1 MFLNIPPPINYVDP
15 WITSYESRMRQ
26 LCAQPRRIA
35 YFYERADTSTFRYR
49 VFNPNPNHEVSG
61 AWFDRSDL
69 SADDGFIVEADALV
83 ICRARYNSAVAQMIS
98 RARAIGI
105 PVLFD
110 CDDLVFDTSR
120 LHLLLDSLNL
130 NQRDEAVWNDWFA
143 KVSRTGAVLRLCD
156 AFVTTNEYLAERA
169 KEYQPQLRTAIMPN
183 YLNPQQQA
191 LSESLYYA
199 KRKSGWARDGR
210 VHVGYFSGSPS
221 HTRDFAIAAPAISR
235 LMRPDPR
242 VVLRVVGFFD
252 PHPQLAAFRDRIEI
266 VPLQDF
272 INLQRS
278 IAEVEI
284 NIAPLQ
290 DNVFT
295 NCKSD
300 LKFFEAAIC
309 GTISLASPT
318 FTFRKAIE
326 HGRTGFLVAPHEWD
340 EALHQA
346 VALVEDK
353 VGYEAIAEAAFAQ
366 ARGVYGW
373 DIQASGSNLTF
384 ESRIGFPMR
393 ARRANLRD
401 ARWKIALRLVRR
413 YSSAQNPG
421 SRPQH
426 AAEARLA
433 G

>member
-1 MFLNIPPPINYVDP
+1 LFLNIPPPIDYADP
-15 WITSYESRMRQ
+15 WLTSYESRMRR
-26 LCAQPRRIA
+26 LCGQPRRIA

-49 VFNPNPNHEVSG
+49 VFNPGLTLAANPGARVSG
-61 AWFDRSDL
+61 AWFDRDDL
-69 SADDGFIVEADALV
+69 SAGDDFIAEADALV

-98 RARAIGI
+98 RARARGI

-169 KEYQPQLRTAIMPN
+169 KEYQPELRTAIMPN

-191 LSESLYYA
+191 LSESLYNA
-199 KRKSGWARDGR
+199 KRDSGWARDGKI
-210 VHVGYFSGSPS
+210 HVGYFSGSPS
-221 HTRDFAIAAPAISR
+221 HARDFAIVAPAISR
-235 LMRPDPR
+235 LMRRDPR

-252 PHPQLAAFRDRIEI
+252 SDPQLAALGDRIEV

-295 NCKSD
+295 NCKSE

-309 GTISLASPT
+309 GTLTLASPT
-318 FTFRKAIE
+318 FSFRKAIE
-326 HGRTGFLVAPHEWD
+326 HGRTGFLVAPHAWD
-340 EALHQA
+340 DALGQA
-346 VALVEDK
+346 VTLVEDRAR
-353 VGYEAIAEAAFAQ
+353 YEAIAEAAFTE
-366 ARGVYGW
+366 ARSVYGW
-373 DIQASGSNLTF
+373 DRQAKAIL
-384 ESRIGFPMR
+384 R
-393 ARRANLRD
+393 A
-401 ARWKIALRLVRR
+401 VF
-413 YSSAQNPG
+413 
-421 SRPQH
+421 
-426 AAEARLA
+426 
-433 G
+433 

>member
-1 MFLNIPPPINYVDP
+1 MFLNIPSPVDYVDP
-15 WITSYESRMRQ
+15 WLTSYEDRMRQ

-35 YFYERADTSTFRYR
+35 YFYERPDTSTFRYR
-49 VFNPNPNHEVSG
+49 VFNPGLTLAANPSCGVSA
-61 AWFDRSDL
+61 AWFDHDDL
-69 SADDGFIVEADALV
+69 YADDGFIVEADAVV

-98 RARAIGI
+98 RARATGAS
-105 PVLFD
+105 VLFD
-110 CDDLVFDTSR
+110 CDDLVFDTDR

-143 KVSRTGAVLRLCD
+143 KVSRTGAALRLCD
-156 AFVTTNEYLAERA
+156 AFVTTNEYLGERA

-191 LSESLYYA
+191 LSESLYNA
-199 KRKSGWARDGR
+199 KRKSDWARDGR
-210 VHVGYFSGSPS
+210 IHVGYFSGSPS
-221 HTRDFAIAAPAISR
+221 HARDFAIVAPAIAR
-235 LMRPDPR
+235 LMRADPR

-252 PHPQLAAFRDRIEI
+252 PHRELATLKDRIEV

-309 GTISLASPT
+309 GTLTLASPT
-318 FTFRKAIE
+318 FAFRKAID

-340 EALHQA
+340 DALRQA
-346 VALVEDK
+346 VTLAQDK
-353 VGYEAIAEAAFAQ
+353 VCYQAIAEAAFAQ
-366 ARGVYGW
+366 ALAVYGW
-373 DIQASGSNLTF
+373 DRQAKVIL
-384 ESRIGFPMR
+384 
-393 ARRANLRD
+393 
-401 ARWKIALRLVRR
+401 
-413 YSSAQNPG
+413 
-421 SRPQH
+421 H
-426 AAEARLA
+426 AVF
-433 G
+433 

>member
-49 VFNPNPNHEVSG
+49 VFNPGLTLAANPSHEVSG

-169 KEYQPQLRTAIMPN
+169 KEYQPRLRTAIMPN

-191 LSESLYYA
+191 LSESLYNA
-199 KRKSGWARDGR
+199 KRNSGWARDGGI
-210 VHVGYFSGSPS
+210 HVGYFSGSPS
-221 HTRDFAIAAPAISR
+221 HARDFAIVAPAIAR
-235 LMRPDPR
+235 LMRTDPR

-252 PHPQLAAFRDRIEI
+252 PHPQLAALRDRIEV

-309 GTISLASPT
+309 GTITLASPT
-318 FTFRKAIE
+318 FAFRKAIE

-340 EALHQA
+340 EALYQA
-346 VALVEDK
+346 VTLVEDK
-353 VGYEAIAEAAFAQ
+353 VCYEAIAEAAFAQ
-366 ARGVYGW
+366 AQMAYGW
-373 DIQASGSNLTF
+373 AMQAKTIL
-384 ESRIGFPMR
+384 
-393 ARRANLRD
+393 
-401 ARWKIALRLVRR
+401 
-413 YSSAQNPG
+413 
-421 SRPQH
+421 H
-426 AAEARLA
+426 AVF
-433 G
+433 

>member
-1 MFLNIPPPINYVDP
+1 LFLNIPSPVDYVDP
-15 WITSYESRMRQ
+15 WLTSYEDRMRQ

-35 YFYERADTSTFRYR
+35 YFYERPDTSTFRYR
-49 VFNPNPNHEVSG
+49 VFNPGLTLAANPSCGVSA
-61 AWFDRSDL
+61 AWFDHDDL
-69 SADDGFIVEADALV
+69 YADDGFIVEADAVV

-98 RARAIGI
+98 RARATGAS
-105 PVLFD
+105 VLFD
-110 CDDLVFDTSR
+110 CDDLVFDTDR

-143 KVSRTGAVLRLCD
+143 KVSRTGAALRLCD
-156 AFVTTNEYLAERA
+156 AFVTTNEYLGERA

-191 LSESLYYA
+191 LSESLYNA
-199 KRKSGWARDGR
+199 KRKSDWARDGR
-210 VHVGYFSGSPS
+210 IHVGYFSGSPS
-221 HTRDFAIAAPAISR
+221 HARDFAIVAPAIAR
-235 LMRPDPR
+235 LMRADPR

-252 PHPQLAAFRDRIEI
+252 PHRELATLKDRIEV

-309 GTISLASPT
+309 GTLTLASPT
-318 FTFRKAIE
+318 FAFRKAID

-340 EALHQA
+340 DALRQA
-346 VALVEDK
+346 VTLAQDK
-353 VGYEAIAEAAFAQ
+353 VCYQAIAEAAFAQ
-366 ARGVYGW
+366 ALAVYGW
-373 DIQASGSNLTF
+373 DRQAKVIL
-384 ESRIGFPMR
+384 
-393 ARRANLRD
+393 
-401 ARWKIALRLVRR
+401 
-413 YSSAQNPG
+413 
-421 SRPQH
+421 H
-426 AAEARLA
+426 AVF
-433 G
+433 

>member
-49 VFNPNPNHEVSG
+49 VFNPGLTLAANPSHEVSG

-130 NQRDEAVWNDWFA
+130 NQHDEAVWNDWFA

-169 KEYQPQLRTAIMPN
+169 KEYQPRLRTAIMPN

-191 LSESLYYA
+191 LSESLYCA
-199 KRKSGWARDGR
+199 KRKSGWARISAGLR
-210 VHVGYFSGSPS
+210 PTRAISPS
-221 HTRDFAIAAPAISR
+221 WP
-235 LMRPDPR
+235 PR
-242 VVLRVVGFFD
+242 
-252 PHPQLAAFRDRIEI
+252 
-266 VPLQDF
+266 
-272 INLQRS
+272 
-278 IAEVEI
+278 
-284 NIAPLQ
+284 
-290 DNVFT
+290 
-295 NCKSD
+295 
-300 LKFFEAAIC
+300 
-309 GTISLASPT
+309 SLASCEQT
-318 FTFRKAIE
+318 
-326 HGRTGFLVAPHEWD
+326 
-340 EALHQA
+340 
-346 VALVEDK
+346 
-353 VGYEAIAEAAFAQ
+353 
-366 ARGVYGW
+366 
-373 DIQASGSNLTF
+373 
-384 ESRIGFPMR
+384 R
-393 ARRANLRD
+393 A
-401 ARWKIALRLVRR
+401 
-413 YSSAQNPG
+413 
-421 SRPQH
+421 
-426 AAEARLA
+426 
-433 G
+433 